1 MFETDIG
8 EFKQAVRYITA
19 CFPFCGYTKTIE
31 NSHAEGGRQ
40 AMQPKGANLQKIRD
54 GKKTYAVTP
63 HLPGGFVKPEVLRRY
78 AEAAEQFG
86 GVLKLTSAQR
96 IMITGLK
103 AEDVEGVW
111 ELLGMQPAMGFANCV
126 RSIKMCPGDTF
137 CKRGKQDAIK
147 LGMELDKRYHKKEM
161 PSRIKI
167 GVAGC
172 PNSCAEVH
180 VKDVGFIGT
189 ESGWDVYVGGCAG
202 AQPRLADK
210 LLGSLSLEE
219 ALRIADVIV
228 SFYKQNAEVERMGVF
243 IDRIGFGSFQKEVL
257 SRFYGQQPGPAEPE
271 RPLSKQQAPALM
283 LNGNLKPGELVN
295 AETVISDILQVYPHT
310 VPVFRSFGLGC
321 LGCPSSTGEPLQQ
334 AAAIHGLQVEELVEA
349 LNCSIKE
356 EQNK

>member
-1 MFETDIG
+1 
-8 EFKQAVRYITA
+8 
-19 CFPFCGYTKTIE
+19 
-31 NSHAEGGRQ
+31 
-40 AMQPKGANLQKIRD
+40 MQPKGANLQKIRE

-63 HLPGGFVKPEVLRRY
+63 HLPGGFVKPDVLRRY

-161 PSRIKI
+161 PSRIKM

-189 ESGWDVYVGGCAG
+189 ENGWDVYVGGCAG

-210 LLGSLSLEE
+210 LLGSLTLEE

-271 RPLSKQQAPALM
+271 RPLAKQQAPALM

>member
-1 MFETDIG
+1 
-8 EFKQAVRYITA
+8 
-19 CFPFCGYTKTIE
+19 
-31 NSHAEGGRQ
+31 
-40 AMQPKGANLQKIRD
+40 MQPKGANLQKIRD

-111 ELLGMQPAMGFANCV
+111 ELLGMHPAMGFANCV

-161 PSRIKI
+161 PSRIKM

-210 LLGSLSLEE
+210 LLGSLTLEE
-219 ALRIADVIV
+219 ALRIAEVIV

-257 SRFYGQQPGPAEPE
+257 SRFYGQQPGSAEPE
-271 RPLSKQQAPALM
+271 RPLAKQQAPAPL